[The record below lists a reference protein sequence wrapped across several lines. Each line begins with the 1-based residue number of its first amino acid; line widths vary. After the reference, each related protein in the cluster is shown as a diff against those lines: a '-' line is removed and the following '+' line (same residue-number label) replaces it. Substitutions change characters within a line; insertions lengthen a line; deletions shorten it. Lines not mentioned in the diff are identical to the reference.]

1 MLNAMKTLFLYILIV
16 LPLSIISCNSKNDEI
31 TPATENAF
39 IKMIASL
46 PLEPLNDAEKSSLLF
61 MREEEKL
68 ARDVYDYLYLK
79 WSLQIFDNIS
89 TSEQTHMDAI
99 LELLNR
105 YELEDPAKQDES
117 GSFVNSDLQELYT
130 DLTKVGTTS
139 IVDALKVGAA
149 IEEIDILDLKKAL
162 DADVDNQD
170 ITMVYENLMKGSR
183 NHLRSFVKT
192 LGNQGVIYQPQYLTK
207 EEYDAIINSDMERR

>member
-149 IEEIDILDLKKAL
+149 IEEIDILDLNNAL
-162 DADVDNQD
+162 DVDVDNQD
-170 ITMVYENLMKGSR
+170 ITIVYENLMKGSR

-207 EEYDAIINSDMERR
+207 EEYDAIINSEMERR

>member
-1 MLNAMKTLFLYILIV
+1 
-16 LPLSIISCNSKNDEI
+16 
-31 TPATENAF
+31 
-39 IKMIASL
+39 MIASL

-89 TSEQTHMDAI
+89 TSEQPHMDAI

-117 GSFVNSDLQELYT
+117 GSFVNSDLQKLYT

-149 IEEIDILDLKKAL
+149 IEEIDILDLNNAL
-162 DADVDNQD
+162 DVDVDNQD
-170 ITMVYENLMKGSR
+170 ITIVYENLMKGSR

>member
-31 TPATENAF
+31 IPATENAF
-39 IKMIASL
+39 IRMIDLL
-46 PLEPLNDAEKSSLLF
+46 PLEPLNDAEKYSLLF

-130 DLTKVGTTS
+130 DLSKVGATS

-207 EEYDAIINSDMERR
+207 EEYDAIINSEMERR

>member
-1 MLNAMKTLFLYILIV
+1 MKTLFLYILIV

-31 TPATENAF
+31 IPAADNAF
-39 IKMIASL
+39 IRMIDLL

-117 GSFVNSDLQELYT
+117 GSFVNSDLQELYN
-130 DLTKVGTTS
+130 DLTKIGTTS

-149 IEEIDILDLKKAL
+149 IEEIDILDLKNAL

-192 LGNQGVIYQPQYLTK
+192 LRNQGVIYQSQYLTK
-207 EEYDAIINSDMERR
+207 EEYDAIINSEMERR

>member
-31 TPATENAF
+31 IRATENAF

-89 TSEQTHMDAI
+89 TSEQPHMDAI

-117 GSFVNSDLQELYT
+117 GSFVNSDLQKLYT

-149 IEEIDILDLKKAL
+149 IEEIDILDLNNAL
-162 DADVDNQD
+162 DVDVDNQD
-170 ITMVYENLMKGSR
+170 ITIVYENLMKGSR

>member
-31 TPATENAF
+31 IPATENAF

-130 DLTKVGTTS
+130 DLSKVGTTS

-162 DADVDNQD
+162 DKDVDNQD

-207 EEYDAIINSDMERR
+207 EEYDAIINSEMERR